1 MSKNTGNFK
10 RARCIN
16 FSAFEENTLVDLA
29 VKHSSVLECKKSD
42 HDVWEAKNT
51 TWKQIQADFVAA
63 TGNNRD
69 VSRNCIHINIIMTYS
84 IA

>member
-1 MSKNTGNFK
+1 MSKTTGNSK
-10 RARCIN
+10 RARCSN
-16 FSAFEENTLVDLA
+16 FSAFEKITLVDLA

-51 TWKQIQADFVAA
+51 SWKQIQANFVAA

-69 VSRNCIHINIIMTYS
+69 VSRNYIHINILNFYYR
-84 IA
+84 